1 MNAVN
6 AMNAVN
12 ETSAAPD
19 TGPDRRLTDFLVVLL
34 RHPLC
39 RPLAALAILLL
50 IDLFA
55 IPGFFRLEVKDGH
68 LYGSVIDIVNR
79 AAPLMLAALGMTLV
93 IATRGIDISVG
104 AVVAIAGT
112 VAAMLIG
119 GTMVVHNGVPEYVSR
134 IPMIW
139 ALCAAMGAALLCG
152 AWNGLLVATLG
163 LQPIIATLIL
173 MVAGRGLA
181 QLLTDGQIV
190 TVYYKPFF
198 FLGSGYLFGVPF
210 SLFIVAAVFLVVALL
225 MRKTALGLFIQ
236 AVGINPVAARL
247 AGVKTAALLFFVYIF
262 CSACAGMA
270 GLMISANIKS
280 ADANN
285 AGLLLELD
293 AILAVTLGGTSLG
306 GGKFS
311 LPGSIIGALIIQTLT
326 YTIYS
331 LGVPPEVNMV
341 VKSVVVF
348 LVCLSQ
354 SPEFKQLW
362 LRAFPHKSSSAAPSS
377 APSSASSSAL
387 SPTNTPS

>member
-1 MNAVN
+1 MNVRVN
-6 AMNAVN
+6 DADTALEATRPATPPKAPVPP
-12 ETSAAPD
+12 AAARQP
-19 TGPDRRLTDFLVVLL
+19 LAFAQ
-34 RHPLC
+34 HPLF
-39 RPLAALAILLL
+39 RPVAALAILLL
-50 IDLFA
+50 LDLFT
-55 IPGFFRLEVKDGH
+55 IPGFFHLEIKDGH

-104 AVVAIAGT
+104 AVVALSGT

-119 GTMVVHNGVPEYVSR
+119 GTMVVNNGVPEYVSNT
-134 IPMIW
+134 PM
-139 ALCAAMGAALLCG
+139 ALALAAAIGAALLCG
-152 AWNGLLVATLG
+152 AWNGVLVAGLK
-163 LQPIIATLIL
+163 LQPIVATLIL

-181 QLLTDGQIV
+181 QLFTDGQIV

-198 FLGSGYLFGVPF
+198 FLGSGYLLGLPF
-210 SLFIVAAVFLVVALL
+210 ALFVVAAVFVVTALL

-247 AGVKTAALLFFVYIF
+247 AGLRTATLIFFVYVF
-262 CSACAGMA
+262 CSACAGLA
-270 GLMISANIKS
+270 GLIVTSNIKS

-293 AILAVTLGGTSLG
+293 AILAVTLGGTSLA

-311 LPGSIIGALIIQTLT
+311 LVGSMIGALIIQTLT

-341 VKSVVVF
+341 VKSIVVF
-348 LVCLSQ
+348 LVSISQ
-354 SPEFKQLW
+354 SAEFKRLW
-362 LRAFPHKSSSAAPSS
+362 QRRPA
-377 APSSASSSAL
+377 
-387 SPTNTPS
+387 

>member
-1 MNAVN
+1 MNPNLLSDHEDGKLA
-6 AMNAVN
+6 A
-12 ETSAAPD
+12 SAHL
-19 TGPDRRLTDFLVVLL
+19 RWQRLSRLL
-34 RHPLC
+34 RAPLL
-39 RPLAALAILLL
+39 RPLAALAVLLL
-50 IDLFA
+50 IDFLM
-55 IPGFFRLEVKDGH
+55 IPGFFHIELKEGH
-68 LYGSVIDIVNR
+68 LYGSLIDIVNR

-104 AVVAIAGT
+104 AVVAISGT

-119 GTMVVHNGVPEYVSR
+119 GTMVMHDGVPTYASN
-134 IPMIW
+134 IPMGW
-139 ALCAAMGAALLCG
+139 ALAAAMGAALLCG
-152 AWNGLLVATLG
+152 AWNGLLVAGLG

-181 QLLTDGQIV
+181 QLLTDGQII

-198 FLGSGYLFGVPF
+198 FLGGGYLLGLPF
-210 SLFIVAAVFLVVALL
+210 SLFIVAGMFVVLALL

-236 AVGINPVAARL
+236 SVGINPVASRL
-247 AGVKTAALLFFVYIF
+247 AGIRTAALIFFVYCF
-262 CSACAGMA
+262 CSVCAGMA

-293 AILAVTLGGTSLG
+293 AILAVTLGGTSLA

-311 LPGSIIGALIIQTLT
+311 LVGSVIGALIIQALT

-354 SPEFKQLW
+354 SPEFRNLVHSVK
-362 LRAFPHKSSSAAPSS
+362 RVPSS
-377 APSSASSSAL
+377 
-387 SPTNTPS
+387 

>member
-1 MNAVN
+1 MSLSTPSSVPLARP
-6 AMNAVN
+6 A
-12 ETSAAPD
+12 SF
-19 TGPDRRLTDFLVVLL
+19 TGNTVLH
-34 RHPLC
+34 HPLS
-39 RPLAALAILLL
+39 RPLAALLLL
-50 IDLFA
+50 LLVDFFA
-55 IPGFFRLEVKDGH
+55 IPGFFHLEIRDGH

-104 AVVAIAGT
+104 AVVALSGT

-119 GTMVVHNGVPEYVSR
+119 GTMVMDNGVATYVSN
-134 IPMIW
+134 IPMGW
-139 ALCAAMGAALLCG
+139 ALAAALGAALLCG
-152 AWNGLLVATLG
+152 AWNGVLVAGLG
-163 LQPIIATLIL
+163 LQPIVATLI
-173 MVAGRGLA
+173 VAGRGLA

-190 TVYYKPFF
+190 TVYYQPYFF
-198 FLGSGYLFGVPF
+198 IGSGYLFGLPF
-210 SLFIVAAVFLVVALL
+210 SLFLVAAVFIITAVL

-247 AGVKTAALLFFVYIF
+247 AGIRTATLIFFVYVF
-262 CSACAGMA
+262 CAACAGLS
-270 GLMISANIKS
+270 GLMISSNIKS

-285 AGLLLELD
+285 AGLMLELD
-293 AILAVTLGGTSLG
+293 AILAVTLGGTSLA

-311 LPGSIIGALIIQTLT
+311 LVGSMIGALIIQTLT

-354 SPEFKQLW
+354 SSEFKQL
-362 LRAFPHKSSSAAPSS
+362 LHRRKA
-377 APSSASSSAL
+377 
-387 SPTNTPS
+387 

>member
-1 MNAVN
+1 MSLQV
-6 AMNAVN
+6 
-12 ETSAAPD
+12 ESTSPALQTAPREVAPVPARD
-19 TGPDRRLTDFLVVLL
+19 WL
-34 RHPLC
+34 RHAIA

-50 IDLFA
+50 IDLVM
-55 IPGFFRLEVKDGH
+55 IPGFFHLEIKDGH

-79 AAPLMLAALGMTLV
+79 AAPLMLTALGMTLV

-104 AVVAIAGT
+104 AVVALSGT

-119 GTMVVHNGVPEYVSR
+119 GTMVITNGVPEYVSN
-134 IPMIW
+134 IPMVW
-139 ALCAAMGAALLCG
+139 ALCAAIGAALLCG
-152 AWNGLLVATLG
+152 AWNGLLVAKLG
-163 LQPIIATLIL
+163 LQPIVATLIL

-198 FLGSGYLFGVPF
+198 FLGSGFLFGLPF
-210 SLFIVAAVFLVVALL
+210 SLYIVAAVFIVTALL

-247 AGVKTAALLFFVYIF
+247 AGVRTATLIFFAYVF

-270 GLMISANIKS
+270 GLMVSSNIKS

-285 AGLLLELD
+285 AGLMLELD

-311 LPGSIIGALIIQTLT
+311 LVGSMIGALIIQTLT
-326 YTIYS
+326 YTIYAM
-331 LGVPPEVNMV
+331 GVPPEVNMV
-341 VKSVVVF
+341 VKAVVVF

-354 SPEFKQLW
+354 SDEFKQMFK
-362 LRAFPHKSSSAAPSS
+362 RGRKA
-377 APSSASSSAL
+377 
-387 SPTNTPS
+387 

>member
-1 MNAVN
+1 MSMTTPSPTAPV
-6 AMNAVN
+6 AR
-12 ETSAAPD
+12 AAA
-19 TGPDRRLTDFLVVLL
+19 TTDSSIVHTVLH
-34 RHPLC
+34 HPLS
-39 RPLAALAILLL
+39 RPLAALLLL
-50 IDLFA
+50 LLVDFFA
-55 IPGFFRLEVKDGH
+55 IPGFFHLEVRDGH

-104 AVVAIAGT
+104 AVVALSGT

-119 GTMVVHNGVPEYVSR
+119 GTMVMENGVATYVSN
-134 IPMIW
+134 IPMGW
-139 ALCAAMGAALLCG
+139 ALAAALGAALLCG
-152 AWNGLLVATLG
+152 AWNGVLVAGLG
-163 LQPIIATLIL
+163 LQPIVATLIL

-190 TVYYKPFF
+190 TVYYQPYFF
-198 FLGSGYLFGVPF
+198 IGSGYLFGLPF
-210 SLFIVAAVFLVVALL
+210 SLFLVAAVFIITAVL

-247 AGVKTAALLFFVYIF
+247 AGIRTATLIFFVYVF
-262 CSACAGMA
+262 CAACAGLS
-270 GLMISANIKS
+270 GLMISSNIKS

-285 AGLLLELD
+285 AGLMLELD
-293 AILAVTLGGTSLG
+293 AILAVTLGGTSLA

-311 LPGSIIGALIIQTLT
+311 LVGSMIGALIIQTLT

-354 SPEFKQLW
+354 SSQFKQL
-362 LRAFPHKSSSAAPSS
+362 LHRRKA
-377 APSSASSSAL
+377 
-387 SPTNTPS
+387 

>member
-1 MNAVN
+1 MNSRLPQPQV
-6 AMNAVN
+6 
-12 ETSAAPD
+12 AAPG
-19 TGPDRRLTDFLVVLL
+19 TGAAVDRDAPDRRIPSTFATLPMFL
-34 RHPLC
+34 RHPLF
-39 RPLAALAILLL
+39 RPVAALVLLL
-50 IDLFA
+50 LVDLLLV
-55 IPGFFRLEVKDGH
+55 PGFFQLQIKDGH

-104 AVVAIAGT
+104 AVVAISGT

-119 GTMVVHNGVPEYVSR
+119 GDMVMNNGVPEYVSHT
-134 IPMIW
+134 PMIW

-163 LQPIIATLIL
+163 LQPIVATLIL

-198 FLGSGYLFGVPF
+198 FIGSGYLFGLPF
-210 SLFIVAAVFLVVALL
+210 ALFIVAAVFLVTALL

-247 AGVKTAALLFFVYIF
+247 AGLKTAALIFLVYLF

-293 AILAVTLGGTSLG
+293 AILAVTLGGTSLA

-311 LPGSIIGALIIQTLT
+311 LAGSVIGALIIQTLT

-331 LGVPPEVNMV
+331 LGLPPEVNMV

-348 LVCLSQ
+348 AVCLSQ
-354 SPEFKQLW
+354 SDEFKTVRRKMVGA
-362 LRAFPHKSSSAAPSS
+362 LRRPGPGRAGGEAA
-377 APSSASSSAL
+377 
-387 SPTNTPS
+387 

>member
-1 MNAVN
+1 MTPPAT
-6 AMNAVN
+6 M
-12 ETSAAPD
+12 TSSTESTTTMQQPHKQGAPAGG
-19 TGPDRRLTDFLVVLL
+19 TLLSRLFQQ
-34 RHPLC
+34 
-39 RPLAALAILLL
+39 PLAKPVAALFALLL
-50 IDLFA
+50 IDLIF
-55 IPGFFRLEVKDGH
+55 IPGFFRLEWKDGH
-68 LYGSVIDIVNR
+68 LYGAVIDIANR

-104 AVVAIAGT
+104 AVVALSGT

-119 GTMVVHNGVPEYVSR
+119 GTLQMNDGVPTYVANT
-134 IPMIW
+134 PMLW
-139 ALCAAMGAALLCG
+139 ALCAAMGAAVLCG
-152 AWNGLLVATLG
+152 AWNGLLVSTLG
-163 LQPIIATLIL
+163 LQPIVATLIL

-190 TVYYKPFF
+190 TVYYQPFF
-198 FLGSGYLFGVPF
+198 FIGSGYLFGLPF
-210 SLFIVAAVFLVVALL
+210 SLYIVAGVFIGVALM

-247 AGVKTAALLFFVYIF
+247 AGLKTGALIFFVYVF

-270 GLMISANIKS
+270 GLMVSSNIKS

-293 AILAVTLGGTSLG
+293 AILAVTLGGTSLA

-311 LPGSIIGALIIQTLT
+311 LAGSLIGALIIQTLT

-331 LGVPPEVNMV
+331 LGVPPEVIMV

-354 SPEFKQLW
+354 SPEFRQVWK
-362 LRAFPHKSSSAAPSS
+362 RIKGAA
-377 APSSASSSAL
+377 A
-387 SPTNTPS
+387 